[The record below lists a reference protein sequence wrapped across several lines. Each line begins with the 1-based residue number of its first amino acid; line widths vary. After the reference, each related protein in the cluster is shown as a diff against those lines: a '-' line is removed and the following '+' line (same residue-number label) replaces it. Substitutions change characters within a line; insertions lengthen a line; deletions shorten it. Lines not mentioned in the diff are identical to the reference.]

1 MPWTTVP
8 SFDGIGRYLVFQIVQ
23 GASSIDDENREEV
36 DEDETTAAT
45 ASSFT
50 TRETPMRWKPH
61 DVIKFYRVR
70 CGMRKPDDEFQLCFL
85 HRRYISYFVIR
96 STYVPETVLP

>member
-1 MPWTTVP
+1 ME
-8 SFDGIGRYLVFQIVQ
+8 

-50 TRETPMRWKPH
+50 NRETPMRWKPH
-61 DVIKFYRVR
+61 DVIKFYRVSEV
-70 CGMRKPDDEFQLCFL
+70 GWLDG
-85 HRRYISYFVIR
+85 I
-96 STYVPETVLP
+96 ET

>member
-1 MPWTTVP
+1 MQCMVYKPPQNTKTHCVVVVRLLP
-8 SFDGIGRYLVFQIVQ
+8 SCLHGAWCMVQIVE

-50 TRETPMRWKPH
+50 NRETPMRWKPH
-61 DVIKFYRVR
+61 DIIKFYRVS
-70 CGMRKPDDEFQLCFL
+70 DE
-85 HRRYISYFVIR
+85 
-96 STYVPETVLP
+96 

>member
-1 MPWTTVP
+1 ME
-8 SFDGIGRYLVFQIVQ
+8 

-50 TRETPMRWKPH
+50 NRETPMRWKPH
-61 DVIKFYRVR
+61 DIIKFYRVSGP
-70 CGMRKPDDEFQLCFL
+70 CVSVMGGLVVTITTP
-85 HRRYISYFVIR
+85 
-96 STYVPETVLP
+96 

>member
-1 MPWTTVP
+1 MCVCPVP
-8 SFDGIGRYLVFQIVQ
+8 VCVGAITHVSTYVSVLQIVE

-50 TRETPMRWKPH
+50 NRETPMRWKPH
-61 DVIKFYRVR
+61 DIIKFYRVSAV
-70 CGMRKPDDEFQLCFL
+70 CHGL
-85 HRRYISYFVIR
+85 
-96 STYVPETVLP
+96 